1 MSGVFKLRAVITT
14 LVLLGLGYTAI
25 WYTVGFRMQKAVTTT
40 ASSWL
45 DRGLDVSH
53 GKTTLSGFP
62 YRLILEIDG
71 LRVRTR
77 QRGLDFEAEKLV
89 LISHLW
95 TPDHWIAQ
103 ASTVSAGLGRGIIAF
118 DEDFIQA
125 SYRVH
130 TGDRLVIKI
139 DSNGA
144 DDMTLHAPKGVPP
157 LDAWS
162 LLLGK
167 DNGDADG
174 AGGLYEKRTLEFKFF
189 AQRGDSSLD
198 IAGGVSGPGI
208 RDWSVNQLGNWRDNG
223 GLVELDTMSW
233 TTDGAT
239 VTANGDL
246 TLDENFKPLGSAAL
260 TVSDWSVFRKS
271 MAELSMPVGNPPVG
285 GAALMLQNGS
295 AILGD
300 QVVFSLPTVVKP

>member
-25 WYTVGFRMQKAVTTT
+25 WYTVGFRMQKSVTTT

-45 DRGLDVSH
+45 DQGLEVSH

-71 LRVRTR
+71 IRVRTR
-77 QRGLDFEAEKLV
+77 QRGLDFEADNLV

-95 TPDHWIAQ
+95 TPDHWIVQ
-103 ASTVSAGLGRGIIAF
+103 ASTVSAGLGRGIVAF
-118 DEDFIQA
+118 DEDFVQA

-144 DDMTLHAPKGVPP
+144 DDMTLRAPSGMSP

-167 DNGDADG
+167 DNGDSEATI
-174 AGGLYEKRTLEFKFF
+174 GLYEKRTLEFKFF
-189 AQRGDSSLD
+189 AKRGENSLE

-208 RDWSVNQLGNWRDNG
+208 RDWSVSELGNWRDNG
-223 GLVELDTMSW
+223 GLVELDTLSW
-233 TTDGAT
+233 ETNGAI

-246 TLDENFKPLGSAAL
+246 TLDENFKPLGSAAM
-260 TVSDWSVFRKS
+260 TVSDWSIFKKS
-271 MAELSMPVGNPPVG
+271 MADLDLSVG
-285 GAALMLQNGS
+285 GPPLGGTALMLQNGS

-300 QVVFSLPTVVKP
+300 QVVFSLPTVVKR

>member
-14 LVLLGLGYTAI
+14 LVLLVLGYTAM
-25 WYTVGFRMQKAVTTT
+25 WYTVGFRMQKSVTTT

-45 DRGLDVSH
+45 DQGLDVSH

-62 YRLILEIDG
+62 YRLVLEIDG

-77 QRGLDFEAEKLV
+77 QRGLDFRTEKLV

-103 ASTVSAGLGRGIIAF
+103 ANKVSVGLGRGIIAF
-118 DEDFIQA
+118 DEDFVQA

-130 TGDRLVIKI
+130 TNDRLAIKI

-144 DDMTLHAPKGVPP
+144 DDMTLHAPEGVSP
-157 LDAWS
+157 LDNWS

-167 DNGDADG
+167 DNGDDDG
-174 AGGLYEKRTLEFKFF
+174 ASGLYEKRTLEFKLF
-189 AQRGDSSLD
+189 AQRGENSLD
-198 IAGGVSGPGI
+198 ITGGISGPGI
-208 RDWSVNQLGNWRDNG
+208 RDWSISELGNWRDNG
-223 GLVELDTMSW
+223 GLVELDALSW
-233 TTDGAT
+233 TTGGAT
-239 VTANGDL
+239 VSANGDL

-260 TVSDWSVFRKS
+260 TVTDWSVFTKS
-271 MAELSMPVGNPPVG
+271 MAELGLPVGDQPAG
-285 GAALMLQNGS
+285 DTALMLQNGS

-300 QVVFSLPTVVKP
+300 QVVLALPTVVKR